1 MKAVRAGGTDGTDAS
16 GCSLIAS
23 VWFGGGSSRF
33 YAEGMQPYEGLKAW
47 HASHSLAL
55 AVFRATRS
63 WPRSELYG
71 LTAQLKRAAISAPT
85 NLVEGR
91 ARLGSR
97 EFRRFVGISLGS
109 LAEVGYL
116 LRFAYEL
123 KLLSEHDWTALEKQ
137 RESASKLTWLLLKS
151 LREAEEHRPS

>member
-1 MKAVRAGGTDGTDAS
+1 MH
-16 GCSLIAS
+16 
-23 VWFGGGSSRF
+23 
-33 YAEGMQPYEGLKAW
+33 PYEQSPAW
-47 HASHSLAL
+47 QASHALAL
-55 AVFRATRS
+55 AVVRVTHS
-63 WPRSELYG
+63 WPKSELYG
-71 LTAQLKRAAISAPT
+71 LTAQLKRAALSAPT

-97 EFRRFVGISLGS
+97 EFRRYVGISFGS

-123 KLLSEHDWTALEKQ
+123 KLLSESDWKALEKQ

-151 LREAEEHRPS
+151 LKDSEEHHSPR

>member
-1 MKAVRAGGTDGTDAS
+1 
-16 GCSLIAS
+16 
-23 VWFGGGSSRF
+23 
-33 YAEGMQPYEGLKAW
+33 MQPYEGIKAW
-47 HASHSLAL
+47 QASHALAL
-55 AVFRATRS
+55 AVFRATHS

-71 LTAQLKRAAISAPT
+71 LTAQLKRAVISAPT
-85 NLVEGR
+85 NIVEGR

-123 KLLSEHDWTALEKQ
+123 KILEEKDWKLLESQ

-151 LREAEEHRPS
+151 LNEPEEPRPP